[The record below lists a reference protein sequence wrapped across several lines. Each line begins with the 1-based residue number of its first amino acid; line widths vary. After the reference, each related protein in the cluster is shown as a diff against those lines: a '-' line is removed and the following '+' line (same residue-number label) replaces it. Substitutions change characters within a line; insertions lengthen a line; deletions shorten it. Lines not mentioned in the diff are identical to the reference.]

1 MTGERGA
8 KRVFRRRRGDPFRTQ
23 TTNQKG
29 TDMADKFPKTK
40 VQIIRAL
47 ADKTGLTQAQ
57 VASVLEQLA
66 ELAYVGAK
74 QPGGFPV
81 PGFGKVS
88 MKQRKARTG
97 FNPKTQAKIQ
107 IPAKTVVKFRLSKV
121 AKDSILASK

>member
-1 MTGERGA
+1 
-8 KRVFRRRRGDPFRTQ
+8 
-23 TTNQKG
+23 
-29 TDMADKFPKTK
+29 MADKFPKTK

-121 AKDSILASK
+121 AKDSILATK

>member
-1 MTGERGA
+1 
-8 KRVFRRRRGDPFRTQ
+8 
-23 TTNQKG
+23 
-29 TDMADKFPKTK
+29 MADKFPKTK

-97 FNPKTQAKIQ
+97 FNPTTQAKIQ

-121 AKDSILASK
+121 AKDAILAK

>member
-1 MTGERGA
+1 
-8 KRVFRRRRGDPFRTQ
+8 
-23 TTNQKG
+23 
-29 TDMADKFPKTK
+29 MADKFPKTK

-97 FNPKTQAKIQ
+97 FNPRTQEKIQ
-107 IPAKTVVKFRLSKV
+107 IPAKTVVKFRLSKT
-121 AKDSILASK
+121 AKDAILAK

>member
-1 MTGERGA
+1 
-8 KRVFRRRRGDPFRTQ
+8 
-23 TTNQKG
+23 
-29 TDMADKFPKTK
+29 MADKFPKTK

-66 ELAYVGAK
+66 ELAYIGAK

-121 AKDSILASK
+121 AKDAILAK

>member
-1 MTGERGA
+1 
-8 KRVFRRRRGDPFRTQ
+8 
-23 TTNQKG
+23 
-29 TDMADKFPKTK
+29 MADKFPKTK
-40 VQIIRAL
+40 VRIIRFL

-97 FNPKTQAKIQ
+97 VNPKTQAKIQ

-121 AKDSILASK
+121 AKDAILAK

>member
-1 MTGERGA
+1 
-8 KRVFRRRRGDPFRTQ
+8 
-23 TTNQKG
+23 
-29 TDMADKFPKTK
+29 MADKFPKTK

-66 ELAYVGAK
+66 ELAYIGAK

-97 FNPKTQAKIQ
+97 FNPKTQEKIQ
-107 IPAKTVVKFRLSKV
+107 IPAKTVVKFRLSKT
-121 AKDSILASK
+121 AKDAILAK

>member
-1 MTGERGA
+1 
-8 KRVFRRRRGDPFRTQ
+8 
-23 TTNQKG
+23 
-29 TDMADKFPKTK
+29 MADKFPKTK

-97 FNPKTQAKIQ
+97 FNPKTQEKIQ

-121 AKDSILASK
+121 AKDAILAK

>member
-1 MTGERGA
+1 
-8 KRVFRRRRGDPFRTQ
+8 
-23 TTNQKG
+23 
-29 TDMADKFPKTK
+29 MADKFPKTK

-97 FNPKTQAKIQ
+97 FNPKTQEKIQ
-107 IPAKTVVKFRLSKV
+107 IPAKTVVKFRLSKT
-121 AKDSILASK
+121 AKDAILAK

>member
-1 MTGERGA
+1 
-8 KRVFRRRRGDPFRTQ
+8 
-23 TTNQKG
+23 
-29 TDMADKFPKTK
+29 MADKFPKTK

-107 IPAKTVVKFRLSKV
+107 IPAKTVVKFCLSKV

>member
-1 MTGERGA
+1 
-8 KRVFRRRRGDPFRTQ
+8 
-23 TTNQKG
+23 
-29 TDMADKFPKTK
+29 MADKFPKTK
-40 VQIIRAL
+40 VRIIRFL

-121 AKDSILASK
+121 AKDAILAK

>member
-1 MTGERGA
+1 
-8 KRVFRRRRGDPFRTQ
+8 
-23 TTNQKG
+23 
-29 TDMADKFPKTK
+29 MADKFPKTK

>member
-1 MTGERGA
+1 MEGERGA
-8 KRVFRRRRGDPFRTQ
+8 ERVLRRRRGNPFPN
-23 TTNQKG
+23 TNPK
-29 TDMADKFPKTK
+29 TERHEMADKFPKTK

-121 AKDSILASK
+121 AKDAILAK

>member
-1 MTGERGA
+1 
-8 KRVFRRRRGDPFRTQ
+8 
-23 TTNQKG
+23 
-29 TDMADKFPKTK
+29 MADKFPKTK

-121 AKDSILASK
+121 AKDAILAK